1 MRIAFITA
9 EVAPYS
15 KTGGLA
21 DVAASL
27 PVALQDS
34 GHDVVVVAPLYR
46 VTRNVMAAL
55 GRELETVV
63 DGLAVSGPLPS
74 RPTRLCRDSLAA
86 VPTYFVEQNDYF
98 DRAGI
103 YQADGQAYGDS
114 CARFAFFCRAAVAA
128 VEALGVVPDIYH
140 CHDWHTALIP
150 GLLRSTGRDSR
161 SASMLTLHNLAYQ
174 GSFAAWEFGVTGLP
188 GELFSMEG
196 YEFYGALNFLK
207 GGILLADKLTTVSPS
222 YAQEILRP
230 EAGHGLDAILRH
242 RARDLSG
249 VINGIDVQAWDPQ
262 IDPHIPANFDA
273 SDLAGKEV
281 CKRYLLEELGVRD
294 GAERP
299 VVGFVSRLVEQ
310 KGLDIVTE
318 ALPALRDSGVRL
330 VVHGEGDPRYHERLL
345 TAAREMPDTLS
356 VAIPYDEP
364 LSRRVTAGSD
374 MMLMPSRFEP
384 CGLTHIYG
392 MRYGSVPVVRE
403 TGGLR
408 DSVRA
413 FSPETGEGTGFRF
426 GAYSAQTLVGTLRQA
441 LELFRNRDGWR
452 RLVANAMSADFSW
465 SSSAVEYSDLYQSAL
480 DARAA

>member
-1 MRIAFITA
+1 MRIAFVTA

-27 PVALQDS
+27 PVALRDA
-34 GHDVVVVAPLYR
+34 GHEVVVVAPLYR
-46 VTRNVMAAL
+46 VTRGVVDAL
-55 GRELETVV
+55 GRELETVL
-63 DGLAVSGPLPS
+63 DGLAVQGPGPS
-74 RPTRLCRDSLAA
+74 RRTRLMRDTLAP
-86 VPTYFVEQNDYF
+86 VPTYFVEQDDYF

-103 YQADGQAYGDS
+103 YQQDGHAYGDS
-114 CARFAFFCRAAVAA
+114 CARFSFFCRAAIAA
-128 VEALGVVPDIYH
+128 VEAIGAAPDVYH

-150 GLLRSTGRDSR
+150 GFLRATGRDAR
-161 SASMLTLHNLAYQ
+161 SSSMLTLHNLAYQ
-174 GSFAAWEFGVTGLP
+174 GAFAAWEFGATGLP

-222 YAQEILRP
+222 YAREILRP
-230 EAGHGLDAILRH
+230 ESGHGLDAILRY

-249 VINGIDVQAWDPQ
+249 VINGIDPDVWNPRK
-262 IDPHIPANFDA
+262 DPHIPAHFDA
-273 SDLAGKEV
+273 TDLAGKEV
-281 CKRYLLEELGVRD
+281 CKHRLLEELGVREHT
-294 GAERP
+294 GRP

-318 ALPALRDSGVRL
+318 ALPALRETGVRL

-345 TAAREMPDTLS
+345 AAAREMPDTLS

-364 LSRRVTAGSD
+364 LSRRIKAGSD

-413 FSPETGEGTGFRF
+413 FSPDTGEGTGFRF
-426 GAYSAQTLVGTLRQA
+426 GAYSAQTLVGALRRA
-441 LELFRNRDGWR
+441 TELFHDRDGWR
-452 RLVANAMSADFSW
+452 RLVNNAMNADFSW
-465 SSSAVEYSDLYQSAL
+465 SSSAIEYGDLYASATE
-480 DARAA
+480 ARAA

>member
-27 PVALQDS
+27 PVALRDA
-34 GHDVVVVAPLYR
+34 GHQVVVVAPLYR
-46 VTRNVMAAL
+46 VTRSVVAAL

-63 DGLAVSGPLPS
+63 ERLAVSGPLPT
-74 RPTRLCRDSLAA
+74 RPTRLCRDPLAA
-86 VPTYFVEQNDYF
+86 VPTYFIEQDDYF

-103 YQADGQAYGDS
+103 YQSEGHGYGDS

-128 VEALGVVPDIYH
+128 VEAIGAVPDVYH

-150 GLLRSTGRDSR
+150 GLLRASGRDAR

-174 GSFAAWEFGVTGLP
+174 GQFAPWEFAATGLP
-188 GELFSMEG
+188 GDMFSMEG

-222 YAQEILRP
+222 YAHEILRP
-230 EAGHGLDAILRH
+230 ESGHGLDAVLRY

-249 VINGIDVQAWDPQ
+249 VINGIDPEVWNPRK
-262 IDPHIPANFDA
+262 DPHIPAPFDA
-273 SDLAGKEV
+273 GDLAGKEI
-281 CKRYLLEELGVRD
+281 CKRRLLEELGVGD

-318 ALPALRDSGVRL
+318 ALPALRESGIRL
-330 VVHGEGDPRYHERLL
+330 VVHGEGDPRYHDRLQA
-345 TAAREMPDTLS
+345 AAREMPDTLS
-356 VAIPYDEP
+356 VVIPYDEP
-364 LSRRVTAGSD
+364 LSRRITAGSD

-413 FSPETGEGTGFRF
+413 FSPDTGDGTGFRF
-426 GAYSAQTLVGTLRQA
+426 GAYSAQTLVGALRQA
-441 LELFRNRDGWR
+441 LDLFRNTEAWR
-452 RLVANAMSADFSW
+452 RVVANAMSADFSW
-465 SSSAVEYSDLYQSAL
+465 SSSAVEYGDLYQSAL
-480 DARAA
+480 DVRAA